1 VEKPNK
7 CEVVA
12 ALVVR
17 EGTELTGANTNG
29 VSGLDESVDTT
40 GVTVVVGVPAN
51 APKGV
56 DVGRLGVTSAVEGAV
71 ELVTDVVR
79 LVDGTEGKDG
89 NAVPIRKKLLALV
102 VTDLSNVVVPKKDGV
117 LVVTAFSF
125 VVTTPNRSE
134 LLTVVGFPVAIGVGD
149 TAGVVPNNRR
159 GALVDTGFSVVVVV
173 SNDGDTVGVI
183 PNIGIV
189 ELVAVGAVVT
199 TVF

>member
-1 VEKPNK
+1 
-7 CEVVA
+7 
-12 ALVVR
+12 
-17 EGTELTGANTNG
+17 
-29 VSGLDESVDTT
+29 LDESVDTT
-40 GVTVVVGVPAN
+40 GVAVVVVGVPAN

-71 ELVTDVVR
+71 ELVTAVVR

-117 LVVTAFSF
+117 LVVTAFSI
-125 VVTTPNRSE
+125 VVATPNRSE

-173 SNDGDTVGVI
+173 VSSDGDTVGVI

-189 ELVAVGAVVT
+189 ELVAAGAVVT